1 MASLAEGQQ
10 LVDGSQVAAP
20 PSNLPFNLRGIDRL
34 LWVGSSNWKDGE
46 AAVHR
51 RLTLERQV
59 TGTLLPDC
67 AIKPPAAEADQVSL
81 QLPTRGRRV
90 PYVYGM
96 MRVPAQDQRTES

>member
-34 LWVGSSNWKDGE
+34 LWVGTSSWQDGE

-51 RLTLERQV
+51 RLTLERLV
-59 TGTLLPDC
+59 PSTLLPEC
-67 AIKPPAAEADQVSL
+67 AIKPPAAEANN
-81 QLPTRGRRV
+81 LPAATSRQKV
-90 PYVYGM
+90 
-96 MRVPAQDQRTES
+96 